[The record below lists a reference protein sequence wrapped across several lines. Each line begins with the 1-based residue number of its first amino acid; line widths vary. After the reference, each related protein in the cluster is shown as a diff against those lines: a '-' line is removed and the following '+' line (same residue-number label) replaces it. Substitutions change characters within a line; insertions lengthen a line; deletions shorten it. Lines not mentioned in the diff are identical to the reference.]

1 MVATERRRGRRGPCS
16 GAPPGTQCTVRYYRV
31 ASARAGSLQA
41 FNAARVFIVLQ
52 GTPGFETAF
61 DLHLIVF
68 FALSLSRVV
77 AGNLAYAVTDESLRY
92 TLESA
97 LSDGAGTVADV
108 RIAVN
113 KETGLKRGFAYVVRV
128 TQSCTFFVPSCPVIR
143 V

>member
-1 MVATERRRGRRGPCS
+1 M
-16 GAPPGTQCTVRYYRV
+16 
-31 ASARAGSLQA
+31 ASARAVSFQA
-41 FNAARVFIVLQ
+41 SKAARVFIVLQ

-92 TLESA
+92 TLEST

-113 KETGLKRGFAYVVRV
+113 RETGLKRGFAYVVRV
-128 TQSCTFFVPSCPVIR
+128 TRTCTFVVPSAPVMR